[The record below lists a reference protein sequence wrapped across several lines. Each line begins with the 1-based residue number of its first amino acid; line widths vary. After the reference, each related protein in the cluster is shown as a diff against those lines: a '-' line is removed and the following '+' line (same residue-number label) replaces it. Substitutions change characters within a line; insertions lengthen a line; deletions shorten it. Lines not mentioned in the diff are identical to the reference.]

1 MKRGHSC
8 GRPRHPTRQH
18 SEPENRSRLHPRLSP
33 GRNSF
38 RSLFQ
43 RSYHCFPGTTEAKN
57 DSGSTLT
64 RSTGSAKN
72 MNSVRVGTCRITGI
86 NSCPWCTGGL
96 SQRFRISPR
105 DDIHIIGPG
114 YISAA
119 TGRTAST
126 GHGANADSIAAVT
139 TGSPWLPITTPAT
152 PSEITST
159 GPCDKAATAV

>member
-1 MKRGHSC
+1 
-8 GRPRHPTRQH
+8 
-18 SEPENRSRLHPRLSP
+18 
-33 GRNSF
+33 
-38 RSLFQ
+38 
-43 RSYHCFPGTTEAKN
+43 
-57 DSGSTLT
+57 
-64 RSTGSAKN
+64 

-139 TGSPWLPITTPAT
+139 TGSPL
-152 PSEITST
+152 
-159 GPCDKAATAV
+159 AANNNAGNAVGDHLDRAM